1 MYIFDASLIPF
12 NIYMA
17 MNRKCMILVQNLRT
31 MFCLWY
37 KSNDIAIVQTEEYK
51 FNIRQLLKH

>member
-1 MYIFDASLIPF
+1 MSIFDDSLIPF

-31 MFCLWY
+31 MFFLWY
-37 KSNDIAIVQTEEYK
+37 KRNDIAIVPTEEYK